1 MSPMVR
7 RVLAVLVGLCVGVI
21 IIMAVE
27 ALSSRVFPMPTR
39 VDPDD
44 KEALRAA
51 IATLPFGAFLF
62 VLAAWALGT
71 LAGAVTPTLID
82 RTATREPALNVRS
95 ALFHRAVITMI
106 SIPQPTWLT
115 DIAVLMIAPGWGEQA
130 TPAAFRGPT
139 PT

>member
-39 VDPDD
+39 VDPND

-51 IATLPFGAFLF
+51 VATLPFGAFLF

-71 LAGAVTPTLID
+71 LAGAFTATLID
-82 RTATREPALNVRS
+82 RTTSRVPAFIVGA
-95 ALFHRAVITMI
+95 ALFLGAVITMI
-106 SIPQPTWLT
+106 SIPHPTWFT
-115 DIAVLMIAPGWGEQA
+115 VIAVLMFAPMAILGHRL
-130 TPAAFRGPT
+130 AAGRGPA